1 MDFKEYKMCEFIDD
15 LSNDTSSP
23 GGGST
28 AALVGALASSL
39 NSMVYSFTV
48 DKKSFEVLNDE
59 EKEQMRVFQK
69 QSRNFSELTL
79 GFMEKD
85 REYFMKLMKSYSLP
99 KETEVEKEN
108 RKNIIRENVI
118 ASMEIP
124 LELAKI
130 SLKFYENIQFAVKYG
145 NKNLTS
151 DGIVAAIL
159 LHATIESAIVNVEI
173 NFNSLS
179 NKDGFEDI
187 PKICESIMKES
198 EVKKNSIC
206 NTFSFFK

>member
-1 MDFKEYKMCEFIDD
+1 MDFKDYTVCGFIED

-48 DKKSFEVLNDE
+48 DKKSFEALSAE
-59 EKEQMRVFQK
+59 EKDAMRKFQK
-69 QSRNFSELTL
+69 QSRDFSQLSL

-99 KETEVEKEN
+99 KETEEEKEV
-108 RKNIIRENVI
+108 RKNTIRENAI

-130 SLKFYENIQFAVKYG
+130 SVKFYENIEFAVKHG

-151 DGIVAAIL
+151 DAIVAAIL
-159 LHATIESAIVNVEI
+159 LHATIESAVVNVEI
-173 NFNSLS
+173 NYNTLS
-179 NKDGFEDI
+179 NKEGFHHI
-187 PKICESIMKES
+187 PQLCKDIMKES
-198 EVKKNSIC
+198 EQRKTIITK
-206 NTFSFFK
+206 TFRFF